1 MSIRFTDQSSKRTGA
16 GQGHIG
22 ILLFEGVE
30 ELDAVGPWDVL
41 AYWTQE
47 YPEDGW
53 TVSCIS
59 ADGRAVVAAKHLVIG
74 AHHSVADAPELE
86 VLIHPGGV
94 GTRRLMRDPHTW
106 SG

>member
-1 MSIRFTDQSSKRTGA
+1 MNCAHSSRRTMSIRSTGHSSERTRP

-22 ILLFEGVE
+22 LLLFDGVE

-53 TVSCIS
+53 TVSCTS
-59 ADGRAVVAAKHLVIG
+59 AGGRAVVAAKRLVIG

-86 VLIHPGGV
+86 VLIHP
-94 GTRRLMRDPHTW
+94 
-106 SG
+106 